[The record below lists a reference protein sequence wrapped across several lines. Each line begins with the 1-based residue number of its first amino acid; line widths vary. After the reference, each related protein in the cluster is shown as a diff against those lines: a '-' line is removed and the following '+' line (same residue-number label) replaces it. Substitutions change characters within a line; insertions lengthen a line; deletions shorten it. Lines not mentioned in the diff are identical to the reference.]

1 MKKMSNIRGIP
12 GRKRRH
18 KMENRMFVGV
28 EAVCKDFGI
37 GSSKAYQIIKELND
51 ELKNKGYITVPGRVS
66 KQYYCERVYGKMPE
80 ERGVTDNASI

>member
-1 MKKMSNIRGIP
+1 
-12 GRKRRH
+12 
-18 KMENRMFVGV
+18 MENRMFVGV

-66 KQYYCERVYGKMPE
+66 KQYY
-80 ERGVTDNASI
+80 